1 MHRRPA
7 PGVAGA
13 AARRYDSGIG
23 PGVRFLDDLLETED
37 TRLLTE
43 IGFIALSAGLEG
55 PAEKIFRG
63 IEAARPSQEAGPLG
77 RALVHMARGELDPAI
92 TLLRALPPSDAAL
105 AYLGLALARR
115 GDGAEAKAILQRVAR
130 TSSDAAFI
138 DLASAVLEGL
148 PG

>member
-1 MHRRPA
+1 MN
-7 PGVAGA
+7 
-13 AARRYDSGIG
+13 
-23 PGVRFLDDLLETED
+23 DLLETED

-63 IEAARPSQEAGPLG
+63 IEAARPNQEAGPIG

-92 TLLRALPPSDAAL
+92 AILRALPPSDAAL
-105 AYLGLALARR
+105 SYLGLALVRR

-138 DLASAVLEGL
+138 DLASAALEEL
-148 PG
+148 PS

>member
-1 MHRRPA
+1 MT
-7 PGVAGA
+7 
-13 AARRYDSGIG
+13 
-23 PGVRFLDDLLETED
+23 DLLETDD

-43 IGFIALSAGLEG
+43 IGFIALSAGLDA

-63 IEAARPSQEAGPLG
+63 IEAARPTQEAGPIG
-77 RALVHMARGELDPAI
+77 RALVHMGRGELDAAV

-105 AYLGLALARR
+105 SYLGLALARR
-115 GDGAEAKAILQRVAR
+115 GDGAEARAILQRVAR

-138 DLASAVLEGL
+138 GLASAALEGL

>member
-1 MHRRPA
+1 MIRLL
-7 PGVAGA
+7 GVGC
-13 AARRYDSGIG
+13 I
-23 PGVRFLDDLLETED
+23 FLSDLLETED

-55 PAEKIFRG
+55 PAETIFRG
-63 IEAARPSQEAGPLG
+63 IEAARPNQEAGPIG

-92 TLLRALPPSDAAL
+92 TILRTLPPSDAAL
-105 AYLGLALARR
+105 GYLGLALARR
-115 GDGAEAKAILQRVAR
+115 GDGAEARAILQRVAR

-138 DLASAVLEGL
+138 DLATAALEGL